1 MLDLNTYEQF
11 FEYELHIDFKPDYL
25 IQDDYFYYFEIEG
38 GFIGFSF
45 ADSNDADN
53 INLLVKKYS
62 PSLKEVDRY

>member
-1 MLDLNTYEQF
+1 MAFGPKVTF
-11 FEYELHIDFKPDYL
+11 L
-25 IQDDYFYYFEIEG
+25 IKSLVEG